1 MWSGSSGVIFFFFK
15 LVCSVLL
22 LRLDVSQIE
31 NFKFSQIVHALFL
44 AAGLFYSQTHSLLP
58 FELVGGGPWGLLNK
72 PMVSQEDK

>member
-1 MWSGSSGVIFFFFK
+1 MRRLLGEEEYLNSLSHVVWQLRGDFFFFK

-44 AAGLFYSQTHSLLP
+44 AAGLFLLT
-58 FELVGGGPWGLLNK
+58 NT
-72 PMVSQEDK
+72 